1 MFKPR
6 LRPEAITKVRNYTG
20 FSPTE
25 LLIVIA
31 IMVCW
36 PANAGRLFS
45 IWQNEAMKQR

>member
-36 PANAGRLFS
+36 PRTPVGYSRSGKTKL
-45 IWQNEAMKQR
+45 